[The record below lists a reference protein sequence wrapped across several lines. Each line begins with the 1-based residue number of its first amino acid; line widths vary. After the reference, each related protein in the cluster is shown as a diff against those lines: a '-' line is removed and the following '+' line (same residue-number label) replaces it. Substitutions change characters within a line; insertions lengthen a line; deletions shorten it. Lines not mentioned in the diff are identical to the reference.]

1 MNPQVS
7 GKQHDGSAHHRPPP
21 LLVVLIAC
29 MATSSSRKTTQ
40 QSTQLGVYGTI
51 VAVANQLAGGILS
64 TSVVQSADSAAPPRE
79 VVDLP
84 RGAVMPAIDSA
95 AALRGVV
102 EATLSDFLAREA
114 ASLESADPALGALAS
129 LARSYVL
136 TSGKR
141 LRPTFGYWGWRGVAG
156 LTPSLDAV
164 LPALASLE
172 LLHAFA
178 LVQDDVMD
186 SSATRR
192 GRSTAHEVLAAEHSA
207 AGRAGSAGRFGS
219 TGAVLLGDL
228 LLVWADRMQLQAKL
242 PPAALLAARHHY
254 DEMRIATI
262 AGQYLDVLSDAESD
276 TWSVERALRVARLKT
291 AGYTVTGPL
300 LLGAALADGQP
311 HGSVAG
317 AYTVYGE
324 AVGEAFQLRDDLLG
338 VFGDP
343 LITGKPAG
351 EDLRTGKPTVLL
363 LLARQLATAAQRTA
377 LRELPDDAADVA
389 RLTDLVAETGAI
401 DAVEAMVE
409 HRINTALD
417 ALVGAPID
425 PAARSALA
433 DLAIT
438 ATSRRA

>member
-1 MNPQVS
+1 
-7 GKQHDGSAHHRPPP
+7 
-21 LLVVLIAC
+21 
-29 MATSSSRKTTQ
+29 
-40 QSTQLGVYGTI
+40 
-51 VAVANQLAGGILS
+51 VANQLAGGILS
-64 TSVVQSADSAAPPRE
+64 TSVVRSGESAPPHRE
-79 VVDLP
+79 AVDLP
-84 RGAVMPAIDSA
+84 RGAVMPAIDTA
-95 AALRGVV
+95 AALRGAV

-136 TSGKR
+136 ASGKR
-141 LRPTFGYWGWRGVAG
+141 LRPTFGYWGWRAVAG
-156 LTPSLDAV
+156 SAPALEAV
-164 LPALASLE
+164 LPALAGLE

-186 SSATRR
+186 GSATRR
-192 GRSTAHEVLAAEHSA
+192 GRPTAHEVLAAEHSA
-207 AGRAGSAGRFGS
+207 AGRAGSPGRFGS
-219 TGAVLLGDL
+219 AGAVLLGDL
-228 LLVWADRMQLQAKL
+228 LLVWADRMQLQAKVSA
-242 PPAALLAARHHY
+242 AALLAARRHY

-276 TWSVERALRVARLKT
+276 AWSVERALRVARLKT

-300 LLGAALADGQP
+300 LLGAALADADAEP
-311 HGSVAG
+311 HGSVAS

-343 LITGKPAG
+343 VITGKPAG

-363 LLARQLATAAQRTA
+363 LLARQLATATQRTA
-377 LRELPDDAADVA
+377 LSQRPDDAADVA
-389 RLTDLVAETGAI
+389 RLTDVVAETGAI

-409 HRINTALD
+409 HRITTALD

>member
-1 MNPQVS
+1 
-7 GKQHDGSAHHRPPP
+7 
-21 LLVVLIAC
+21 
-29 MATSSSRKTTQ
+29 
-40 QSTQLGVYGTI
+40 
-51 VAVANQLAGGILS
+51 VANQLAGGILS
-64 TSVVQSADSAAPPRE
+64 RSVTQTADSAPQSCEAA
-79 VVDLP
+79 DLQHST
-84 RGAVMPAIDSA
+84 AMPAVDTA
-95 AALRGVV
+95 AALREAV
-102 EATLSDFLAREA
+102 EETLSDFLAREA
-114 ASLESADPALGALAS
+114 VSLESADPALGALAS

-136 TSGKR
+136 ACGKR

-156 LTPSLDAV
+156 LAPAVEAV
-164 LPALASLE
+164 LPALAGLE

-186 SSATRR
+186 GSATRR
-192 GRSTAHEVLAAEHSA
+192 GRPTAHEVLAAEHSA
-207 AGRAGSAGRFGS
+207 AGRLGSAGRFGS
-219 TGAVLLGDL
+219 AGAVLLGDL
-228 LLVWADRMQLQAKL
+228 LLVWADRMQLQARVS
-242 PPAALLAARHHY
+242 AEALLAARRHY

-262 AGQYLDVLSDAESD
+262 AGQYLDILSDAESD
-276 TWSVERALRVARLKT
+276 AWSIERALRVARLKT
-291 AGYTVTGPL
+291 ARYTVTGPL
-300 LLGAALADGQP
+300 LLGAALSDGEP

-343 LITGKPAG
+343 VVTGKPAG

-363 LLARQLATAAQRTA
+363 LLARELATAAQRTA
-377 LRELPDDAADVA
+377 LRQLPDDAADVA
-389 RLTDLVAETGAI
+389 RLSDVVAETGAV

-409 HRINTALD
+409 HRITTALD

-425 PAARSALA
+425 PASRSALA

>member
-1 MNPQVS
+1 
-7 GKQHDGSAHHRPPP
+7 
-21 LLVVLIAC
+21 
-29 MATSSSRKTTQ
+29 
-40 QSTQLGVYGTI
+40 
-51 VAVANQLAGGILS
+51 VANQLAGGILS
-64 TSVVQSADSAAPPRE
+64 RSVAQTADSAPQSCEA
-79 VVDLP
+79 VDLQ
-84 RGAVMPAIDSA
+84 RSTAMPAVDTA
-95 AALRGVV
+95 AALREAV
-102 EATLSDFLAREA
+102 EETLSDFLAREA
-114 ASLESADPALGALAS
+114 VSLESADPALGALAS

-136 TSGKR
+136 ASGKR

-156 LTPSLDAV
+156 LAPAVEAV
-164 LPALASLE
+164 LPALAGLE

-186 SSATRR
+186 GSATRR
-192 GRSTAHEVLAAEHSA
+192 GRPTAHEVLAAEHSA

-219 TGAVLLGDL
+219 AGAVLLGDL
-228 LLVWADRMQLQAKL
+228 LLVWADRMQLQARV
-242 PPAALLAARHHY
+242 PAEALLAARRHY

-262 AGQYLDVLSDAESD
+262 AGQYLDILGDAESD
-276 TWSVERALRVARLKT
+276 VWSVERALRVARLKT
-291 AGYTVTGPL
+291 ARYTVTGPL
-300 LLGAALADGQP
+300 LLGAALADCEP

-343 LITGKPAG
+343 VVTGKPAG
-351 EDLRTGKPTVLL
+351 EDLRSGKPTVLL

-377 LRELPDDAADVA
+377 LRQLPDDAADVA
-389 RLTDLVAETGAI
+389 RLTDVVADTGAV

-409 HRINTALD
+409 HRITTALD

-425 PAARSALA
+425 PASRSALA

>member
-1 MNPQVS
+1 
-7 GKQHDGSAHHRPPP
+7 
-21 LLVVLIAC
+21 
-29 MATSSSRKTTQ
+29 
-40 QSTQLGVYGTI
+40 
-51 VAVANQLAGGILS
+51 VANQLAGGILS
-64 TSVVQSADSAAPPRE
+64 TSVVHSGESAPPHRE
-79 VVDLP
+79 AVDLP
-84 RGAVMPAIDSA
+84 RGAVMPAIDTA
-95 AALRGVV
+95 AALRGAV

-136 TSGKR
+136 ASGKR
-141 LRPTFGYWGWRGVAG
+141 LRPTFGYWGWRGVADSAPA
-156 LTPSLDAV
+156 LETV
-164 LPALASLE
+164 LPALAGLE

-186 SSATRR
+186 GSATRR
-192 GRSTAHEVLAAEHSA
+192 GRPTAHEVLAAEHSA

-219 TGAVLLGDL
+219 AGAVLLGDL
-228 LLVWADRMQLQAKL
+228 LLVWADRMQLQAKVSA
-242 PPAALLAARHHY
+242 AALLAARRHY

-276 TWSVERALRVARLKT
+276 AWSVERALRVARLKT

-300 LLGAALADGQP
+300 LLGAALADGEP
-311 HGSVAG
+311 DGSVAG
-317 AYTVYGE
+317 AYTIYGE

-363 LLARQLATAAQRTA
+363 LLARQLATPAQRNA

-389 RLTDLVAETGAI
+389 RLTDVVAETGAI

-409 HRINTALD
+409 HRITTALD
-417 ALVGAPID
+417 ALVGAPIG

>member
-1 MNPQVS
+1 
-7 GKQHDGSAHHRPPP
+7 
-21 LLVVLIAC
+21 
-29 MATSSSRKTTQ
+29 
-40 QSTQLGVYGTI
+40 
-51 VAVANQLAGGILS
+51 
-64 TSVVQSADSAAPPRE
+64 
-79 VVDLP
+79 
-84 RGAVMPAIDSA
+84 MPAIDSA
-95 AALRGVV
+95 AALRGAV

-136 TSGKR
+136 ASGKR

-156 LTPSLDAV
+156 PGPALEAV
-164 LPALASLE
+164 LPALAGLE

-186 SSATRR
+186 GSATRR
-192 GRSTAHEVLAAEHSA
+192 GRPTAHEVLAAEHSA
-207 AGRAGSAGRFGS
+207 AGRAGSAARFGS

-228 LLVWADRMQLQAKL
+228 LLVWADRMQLQAKV
-242 PPAALLAARHHY
+242 PPAALVAARRHY

-276 TWSVERALRVARLKT
+276 AWSIERALRVARLKT

-300 LLGAALADGQP
+300 LLGAALADGEP

-317 AYTVYGE
+317 AYTIYGE

-343 LITGKPAG
+343 IITGKPAG

-363 LLARQLATAAQRTA
+363 LFARQLATGAQRTA

-389 RLTDLVAETGAI
+389 RLTDLVAETGAV

-409 HRINTALD
+409 HRISTALD

>member
-1 MNPQVS
+1 LLPW
-7 GKQHDGSAHHRPPP
+7 PP
-21 LLVVLIAC
+21 LVQ
-29 MATSSSRKTTQ
+29 RKTTQ
-40 QSTQLGVYGTI
+40 ESTQLEVYGTI

-64 TSVVQSADSAAPPRE
+64 TSVVHSGESAPPHRE
-79 VVDLP
+79 AVDLP
-84 RGAVMPAIDSA
+84 RGAVMPAIDTA
-95 AALRGVV
+95 AALRGAV
-102 EATLSDFLAREA
+102 EATLSDFLARES

-136 TSGKR
+136 ASGKR
-141 LRPTFGYWGWRGVAG
+141 LRPTFGYWGWRGVADSAPA
-156 LTPSLDAV
+156 LETV
-164 LPALASLE
+164 LPALAGLE

-186 SSATRR
+186 GSATRR
-192 GRSTAHEVLAAEHSA
+192 GRPTAHEVLAAEHSA

-219 TGAVLLGDL
+219 AGAVLLGDL
-228 LLVWADRMQLQAKL
+228 LLVWADRMQLQAKVSA
-242 PPAALLAARHHY
+242 AALLAARRHY

-276 TWSVERALRVARLKT
+276 AWSVERALRVARLKT

-300 LLGAALADGQP
+300 LLGAALADGEP
-311 HGSVAG
+311 DGSVAG

-363 LLARQLATAAQRTA
+363 LLARQLATPAQRNA

-389 RLTDLVAETGAI
+389 RLTDVVAETGAI

-409 HRINTALD
+409 HRITTALD
-417 ALVGAPID
+417 ALVGAPIG

>member
-1 MNPQVS
+1 VRI
-7 GKQHDGSAHHRPPP
+7 RPRRRYSSLKVLSWLP
-21 LLVVLIAC
+21 LV
-29 MATSSSRKTTQ
+29 RGKTTQ
-40 QSTQLGVYGTI
+40 QSTQLGFYGTI

-64 TSVVQSADSAAPPRE
+64 ASVVQSADSAAPPRE
-79 VVDLP
+79 AVDLP
-84 RGAVMPAIDSA
+84 RGAVMRAIDRA
-95 AALRGVV
+95 AALRGAV
-102 EATLSDFLAREA
+102 EATLTDFLAREA
-114 ASLESADPALGALAS
+114 ASLESADQALGALAS

-136 TSGKR
+136 ASGKR

-156 LTPSLDAV
+156 LAPALEAV
-164 LPALASLE
+164 LPALAGLE

-186 SSATRR
+186 GSATRR
-192 GRSTAHEVLAAEHSA
+192 GRPTAHEVLAAEHSA

-228 LLVWADRMQLQAKL
+228 LLVWADRMQLQAKVS
-242 PPAALLAARHHY
+242 PAALLAARRHY

-276 TWSVERALRVARLKT
+276 AWSVERALRVARLKT

-300 LLGAALADGQP
+300 LLGAALADGEL

-363 LLARQLATAAQRTA
+363 LLARQLATGAQRTA
-377 LRELPDDAADVA
+377 LRELPGDAADVA
-389 RLTDLVAETGAI
+389 RLTDLVAETGAV

-409 HRINTALD
+409 QRISTALD

>member
-1 MNPQVS
+1 
-7 GKQHDGSAHHRPPP
+7 
-21 LLVVLIAC
+21 
-29 MATSSSRKTTQ
+29 
-40 QSTQLGVYGTI
+40 
-51 VAVANQLAGGILS
+51 VANQLAGGILS
-64 TSVVQSADSAAPPRE
+64 ISVAHSAHSAPPLPHE
-79 VVDLP
+79 AVDLA
-84 RGAVMPAIDSA
+84 REAVMPAIDTA
-95 AALRGVV
+95 TALRGAV

-136 TSGKR
+136 ASGKR

-156 LTPSLDAV
+156 LSPALEAV
-164 LPALASLE
+164 LPALAGLE

-186 SSATRR
+186 GSATRR
-192 GRSTAHEVLAAEHSA
+192 GRPTAHEVLAAEHSA

-219 TGAVLLGDL
+219 AGAVLLGDL
-228 LLVWADRMQLQAKL
+228 LLVWADRMQLQARVSA
-242 PPAALLAARHHY
+242 AALLAARRHY

-276 TWSVERALRVARLKT
+276 AWSVERALRVARLKT

-300 LLGAALADGQP
+300 LLGAALADGEP
-311 HGSVAG
+311 DGSVAG

-343 LITGKPAG
+343 VVTGKPAG
-351 EDLRTGKPTVLL
+351 EDIRTGKPTVLL
-363 LLARQLATAAQRTA
+363 LLARQLATAGQRAA
-377 LRELPDDAADVA
+377 LRELPADAAGVA
-389 RLTDLVAETGAI
+389 RLTDVVAETGAV

-409 HRINTALD
+409 HRISTALD

-425 PAARSALA
+425 PASRSALA

>member
-1 MNPQVS
+1 MT
-7 GKQHDGSAHHRPPP
+7 
-21 LLVVLIAC
+21 
-29 MATSSSRKTTQ
+29 ATSPQNDSVIDATRK
-40 QSTQLGVYGTI
+40 VYGTI
-51 VAVANQLAGGILS
+51 VVVANQLAGGILS
-64 TSVVQSADSAAPPRE
+64 TSVAHSADSAPALPHE
-79 VVDLP
+79 AVDQA
-84 RGAVMPAIDSA
+84 RDAVMPAIHRA
-95 AALRGVV
+95 AALR
-102 EATLSDFLAREA
+102 EAVDETLSDFLVREA
-114 ASLESADPALGALAS
+114 ASLESADPALGTLAS

-136 TSGKR
+136 ASGKR

-156 LTPSLDAV
+156 LAPALEAV
-164 LPALASLE
+164 LPALAGLE

-186 SSATRR
+186 GSATRR
-192 GRSTAHEVLAAEHSA
+192 GRPTAHEVLAAEHSA
-207 AGRAGSAGRFGS
+207 AGRTGSAGRFGS
-219 TGAVLLGDL
+219 AGAVLLGDL
-228 LLVWADRMQLQAKL
+228 LLVWADRMQLQARVSA
-242 PPAALLAARHHY
+242 AALLAARRHY

-276 TWSVERALRVARLKT
+276 AWSVERALRVARLKT

-300 LLGAALADGQP
+300 LLGAALANGEPD
-311 HGSVAG
+311 GSVAG

-343 LITGKPAG
+343 VVTGKPAG

-363 LLARQLATAAQRTA
+363 LLARQLATRAQRAA
-377 LRELPDDAADVA
+377 LRELPADAADVA
-389 RLTDLVAETGAI
+389 RLTDVVAETGAV

-409 HRINTALD
+409 HRISTALD

-425 PAARSALA
+425 PASRSALA

>member
-1 MNPQVS
+1 M
-7 GKQHDGSAHHRPPP
+7 
-21 LLVVLIAC
+21 
-29 MATSSSRKTTQ
+29 
-40 QSTQLGVYGTI
+40 I

-64 TSVVQSADSAAPPRE
+64 TSVVQSEESAPPHRE
-79 VVDLP
+79 AVDLP
-84 RGAVMPAIDSA
+84 RGAVMPAIDTA
-95 AALRGVV
+95 AALRGAV

-136 TSGKR
+136 ASGKR
-141 LRPTFGYWGWRGVAG
+141 LRPTFGYWGWRGVADWAPA
-156 LTPSLDAV
+156 LETV
-164 LPALASLE
+164 LPALAGLE

-186 SSATRR
+186 GSATRR
-192 GRSTAHEVLAAEHSA
+192 GRPTAHEVLAAEHSA
-207 AGRAGSAGRFGS
+207 AGRAGSAGKFGS
-219 TGAVLLGDL
+219 AGAVLLGDL
-228 LLVWADRMQLQAKL
+228 LLVWADRMQLQAKVST
-242 PPAALLAARHHY
+242 AALLAARRHY

-276 TWSVERALRVARLKT
+276 AWSVERALRVARLKT

-300 LLGAALADGQP
+300 LLGAALADGEP

-317 AYTVYGE
+317 AYTVYGD

-363 LLARQLATAAQRTA
+363 LLARQLATAAQRNA
-377 LRELPDDAADVA
+377 LCELPDDAADIA
-389 RLTDLVAETGAI
+389 RLTDVVAETGAI

-409 HRINTALD
+409 HRITTALD
-417 ALVGAPID
+417 ALVGAPIG

>member
-1 MNPQVS
+1 
-7 GKQHDGSAHHRPPP
+7 
-21 LLVVLIAC
+21 
-29 MATSSSRKTTQ
+29 
-40 QSTQLGVYGTI
+40 
-51 VAVANQLAGGILS
+51 VANRLAGGILS
-64 TSVVQSADSAAPPRE
+64 TSVMQSADSVAPPRE

-95 AALRGVV
+95 AALRGAV

-129 LARSYVL
+129 LVRSYVL
-136 TSGKR
+136 ASGKR

-156 LTPSLDAV
+156 LAPSLDAV

-186 SSATRR
+186 GSATRR
-192 GRSTAHEVLAAEHSA
+192 GRPTAHEVLAAEHSA

-228 LLVWADRMQLQAKL
+228 LLVWADRMQLQATV
-242 PPAALLAARHHY
+242 PPAAQLAARRHY

-363 LLARQLATAAQRTA
+363 LLARQLATPAQRNA

-389 RLTDLVAETGAI
+389 RLTDVVAETGAI

-409 HRINTALD
+409 HRITTALD
-417 ALVGAPID
+417 ALVGAPIG

>member
-1 MNPQVS
+1 LLPW
-7 GKQHDGSAHHRPPP
+7 PP
-21 LLVVLIAC
+21 LVR
-29 MATSSSRKTTQ
+29 SRKR
-40 QSTQLGVYGTI
+40 LNNRRNWGVYGTI

-79 VVDLP
+79 AVDLP

-95 AALRGVV
+95 AALRGAV

-136 TSGKR
+136 ASGKR
-141 LRPTFGYWGWRGVAG
+141 LRPTFGYWGWRGVADSAPA
-156 LTPSLDAV
+156 LETV
-164 LPALASLE
+164 LPALAGLE

-186 SSATRR
+186 GSATRR
-192 GRSTAHEVLAAEHSA
+192 GRPTAHEVLAAEHSA

-219 TGAVLLGDL
+219 AGAVLLGDL
-228 LLVWADRMQLQAKL
+228 LLVWADRMQLQAKVSA
-242 PPAALLAARHHY
+242 AALLAARRHY

-276 TWSVERALRVARLKT
+276 AWSVERALRVARLKT

-300 LLGAALADGQP
+300 LLGAALADGEP
-311 HGSVAG
+311 DGSVAG

-363 LLARQLATAAQRTA
+363 LLARQLATPAQRNA

-389 RLTDLVAETGAI
+389 RLTDVVAETGAI

-409 HRINTALD
+409 HRITTALD
-417 ALVGAPID
+417 ALVGAPIG